1 MQLVGPVAWTV
12 AALTLWLG
20 WIVTN
25 IVYRLYFHPL
35 ARFPGPRFAAITY
48 LYAQYYDLWLGGR
61 YVFKLQELHDRYGP
75 VVRFMPD
82 DLHFNDPDYF
92 DDIYT
97 TSGKP
102 GKPFKWANAFGPYPA
117 ALGTVDYNLHRIR
130 RGAVNPYFSKQSVNQ
145 ITPFLIPIIE
155 KFCARFDTAS
165 RTGERINL
173 KYAYAALMMDS
184 MWEYCFSRTPD
195 RVLSPDFD
203 KRSFDNI
210 DSFVDTSLINI
221 YYPWLMTW
229 IYKIPEPWLKVI
241 MPAMKEIVDE
251 RESLASQ
258 IEAIRSGKDTAA
270 ATSGHKTILHDLL
283 ASALPPQEKGRNRLR
298 DEAFSLVTAGSSTT
312 AYSLKCISYHI
323 QANPIV
329 HQKLLNELKTVM
341 PRRTD
346 VPRLAD
352 LEKLP
357 YLSAVIYEGL
367 RIVHPVTH
375 RNMRYFPQKTLIYND
390 IPIPPGTIVA
400 MSSVLLHENPEVFP
414 EPRAFKPERWL
425 GPEEVRQKLQRHF
438 VAFSRGTRG
447 CLGMNLAWA
456 ELFLILAM
464 VFRRFEFDLRQVDR
478 KRDVDVDRDMI
489 LPVPKKESKGVIVG
503 VKCTEG

>member
-1 MQLVGPVAWTV
+1 MQLVGPVVWVV

-20 WIVTN
+20 WAGVVI
-25 IVYRLYFHPL
+25 IYRLYFHPL
-35 ARFPGPRFAAITY
+35 ARFPGPKLAAATY
-48 LYAQYYDLWLGGR
+48 LYAQYYDLWLGGQ
-61 YVFKLQELHDRYGP
+61 YVFKLKELHDRYGP

-92 DDIYT
+92 DEIYT
-97 TSGKP
+97 TAGKP

-117 ALGTVDYNLHRIR
+117 AIGTVDHNLHRMR

-155 KFCARFDTAS
+155 KLCARFEAAS

-173 KYAYAALMMDS
+173 KYAYAALALDN

-195 RVLSPDFD
+195 RVLWPDFD
-203 KRSFDNI
+203 KRGFDNI
-210 DSFVDTSLINI
+210 DSFVDTSLVNI
-221 YYPWLMTW
+221 YYPWLMAW
-229 IYKIPEPWLKVI
+229 IYKVPEPWLKVI

-251 RESLASQ
+251 REALANQ
-258 IEAIRSGKDTAA
+258 IETIRDGKDTAA
-270 ATSGHKTILHDLL
+270 AKSGHKTIFHDLL
-283 ASALPPQEKGRNRLR
+283 ASDLPQQEKSRNRLR
-298 DEAFSLVTAGSSTT
+298 DEAFSLVTAGSGTT
-312 AYSLKCISYHI
+312 AYSLKCISYYI

-329 HQKLLNELKTVM
+329 HQKLFNELKIAM
-341 PRRTD
+341 PRRLD

-367 RIVHPVTH
+367 RISHPVTH
-375 RNMRYFPQKTLIYND
+375 RNMRYFPQKSLIYNN

-400 MSSVLLHENPEVFP
+400 MSAVLLHENPEVFP
-414 EPRAFKPERWL
+414 EPRVFKPERWL
-425 GPEEVRQKLQRHF
+425 ESEEEKQRLQRRF
-438 VAFSRGTRG
+438 VVFSRGTRG
-447 CLGMNLAWA
+447 CLGMNLAWG

-464 VFRRFEFDLRQVDR
+464 IFRRFEFDLNQVN
-478 KRDVDVDRDMI
+478 KERDVDLDRDLI
-489 LPVPKKESKGVIVG
+489 LGVPKKESKGVVVG
-503 VKCTEG
+503 VKCTED